1 MSTSVHEKPTKLVY
15 SNMYSDTVLDL
26 FSIWSTQKGLMAL
39 TDTGIRALKPR
50 KTRYIVTDGRGLCL
64 EVLPT
69 GRLSWLFRYRLE
81 GKAEKVVIARYPDL
95 SLKAARNE
103 RDSLAG
109 LVSRGLSPAREKQL
123 AKLAAASN
131 STMGE
136 FAERYYREV
145 VLRNRKDPRNLRR
158 YLDNEI
164 LPAFGKKVLS
174 EVTAADVQSLVFRK
188 RDSGQETAAAQ
199 MRNLIKRIFDYAL
212 VCGAA
217 QTNPALAL
225 PLRFIT
231 KARARTRALSA
242 SEIRTYLYTL
252 YSSNIRR
259 QFKLALHL
267 ILLTLVRKSEML
279 LAQWKDV
286 SLDAGEWEIPAQ
298 NSKTGQPHIVYL
310 SRQAID
316 LFRGLK
322 ALAGES
328 PWVMPGRGSLAKPFT
343 HNAMNQAMGSISFSI
358 DPFTIHD
365 LRRTGS
371 TLLNEKGFPSDVIE
385 KALNHTIPGV
395 RGVYNRAEYAE
406 QRRKMLQFWGDY
418 IEGLASENKVLLGNF
433 DHGAA

>member
-1 MSTSVHEKPTKLVY
+1 MEYTGSRVRLCTPACTP
-15 SNMYSDTVLDL
+15 DDL
-26 FSIWSTQKGLMAL
+26 SIRRHLEYTGKGFMAL

-50 KTRYIVTDGRGLCL
+50 KTRYVVTDERGLCL

-69 GRLSWLFRYRLE
+69 GKLSWLYRYRLK
-81 GKAEKVVIARYPDL
+81 GRAEKVVIARYPDL

-103 RDSLAG
+103 RDTLAG
-109 LVSRGLSPAREKQL
+109 LVSRGQSPAREKRL
-123 AKLAAASN
+123 AKLAVASN

-164 LPAFGKKVLS
+164 LPALGKKVLS
-174 EVTAADVQSLVFRK
+174 EVTATDVQSLVFRK

-217 QTNPALAL
+217 QINPALAL

-231 KARARTRALSA
+231 KARARTRALSP
-242 SEIRTYLYTL
+242 SEIRTYLHTL

-267 ILLTLVRKSEML
+267 VLLTLVRKSEML

-286 SLDAGEWEIPAQ
+286 DLDAGEWQIPAQ

-310 SRQAID
+310 SEQAIV

-322 ALAGES
+322 VLAGES
-328 PWVMPGRGSLAKPFT
+328 PWVMPGRNSLAKPFS
-343 HNAMNQAMGSISFSI
+343 HNAMNQAMGSITLAI
-358 DPFTIHD
+358 NPFTIHD

-371 TLLNEKGFPSDVIE
+371 TLLHEKGFPSDVIE

-395 RGVYNRAEYAE
+395 RGVYNRAEYSD

-418 IEGLASENKVLLGNF
+418 VEGLATEKKILMGNF
-433 DHGAA
+433 GNGAA

>member
-1 MSTSVHEKPTKLVY
+1 
-15 SNMYSDTVLDL
+15 
-26 FSIWSTQKGLMAL
+26 MAL

-50 KTRYIVTDGRGLCL
+50 STRYVVTDGRGLCL

-69 GRLSWLFRYRLE
+69 GKLSWLYRYRLK
-81 GKAEKVVIARYPDL
+81 GKPEKVVIGKYPDL

-103 RDSLAG
+103 RDTLAG
-109 LVSRGLSPAREKQL
+109 LVSRGRSPAREKQL
-123 AKLAAASN
+123 AKSTVASN
-131 STMGE
+131 STMWE

-145 VLRNRKDPRNLRR
+145 VVRSRKDPRNLRR

-164 LPAFGKKVLS
+164 LPALGKKLLS
-174 EVTAADVQSLVFRK
+174 EVTPTDVQSLVFRK
-188 RDSGQETAAAQ
+188 RDNGQEAAAAQ

-225 PLRFIT
+225 PIRFIT
-231 KARARTRALSA
+231 KARARTRALSP
-242 SEIRTYLYTL
+242 SEIRTYLHTL
-252 YSSNIRR
+252 YRSNIRR

-267 ILLTLVRKSEML
+267 ILLTLVRKSEIL

-286 SLDAGEWEIPAQ
+286 DLDAGEWQIPVQ
-298 NSKTGQPHIVYL
+298 NSKTGQPHIIYL
-310 SRQAID
+310 SKQSID
-316 LFRGLK
+316 LFQGLK

-328 PWVMPGRGSLAKPFT
+328 PWVMPGRSNLAKPFT
-343 HNAMNQAMGSISFSI
+343 HNAMNQAMGSITFAM

-371 TLLNEKGFPSDVIE
+371 TLLHEKGFPSDVIE

-395 RGVYNRAEYAE
+395 RGVYNRAEYSQ
-406 QRRKMLQFWGDY
+406 QRRNMLQFWADY
-418 IEGLASENKVLLGNF
+418 IEGLASETKVLGGNF
-433 DHGAA
+433 VHGAA

>member
-1 MSTSVHEKPTKLVY
+1 
-15 SNMYSDTVLDL
+15 MYSDTVFDL

-217 QTNPALAL
+217 QTNPAVAL